1 MRDTTIRE
9 SVQAAFPDSN
19 LTEYYRFG
27 SVKLQE
33 RAYRAYHHMQTK
45 PSRSTTSST
54 TKNTSGGG
62 GKKIVTAERRFNRR
76 RYSALL
82 AEAAP
87 RVITS
92 GKELERATKVAEPLL
107 KKGERRT
114 LEENA
119 LCQLVL
125 KLIDDYQQSHTL
137 IRDLAPHELLQAL
150 LEESGQRQAQL
161 VPIFGSRS
169 RVSDAVN
176 GKRTISKE
184 QAKRLGEYFHVTPA
198 AFI

>member
-1 MRDTTIRE
+1 ME
-9 SVQAAFPDSN
+9 
-19 LTEYYRFG
+19 
-27 SVKLQE
+27 
-33 RAYRAYHHMQTK
+33 TK
-45 PSRSTTSST
+45 PSRSTISST
-54 TKNTSGGG
+54 TKNTFGGG

-92 GKELERATKVAEPLL
+92 SEELERATKVAEPLL

-137 IRDLAPHELLQAL
+137 IPDLAPHELLQAL

>member
-1 MRDTTIRE
+1 ME
-9 SVQAAFPDSN
+9 
-19 LTEYYRFG
+19 
-27 SVKLQE
+27 
-33 RAYRAYHHMQTK
+33 TK
-45 PSRSTTSST
+45 PSRSTTSSR
-54 TKNTSGGG
+54 TKNTAGRG
-62 GKKIVTAERRFNRR
+62 GKGIATAERRFNRR

-87 RVITS
+87 RVIAS
-92 GKELERATKVAEPLL
+92 EEELERASKLAEPLL
-107 KKGERRT
+107 KKGEERT
-114 LEENA
+114 PEENE
-119 LCQLVL
+119 LCQLLL
-125 KLIDDYQQSHTL
+125 KLIDDYQESHTL
-137 IRDLAPHELLQAL
+137 IPELAPHELLQAL

>member
-1 MRDTTIRE
+1 
-9 SVQAAFPDSN
+9 
-19 LTEYYRFG
+19 
-27 SVKLQE
+27 
-33 RAYRAYHHMQTK
+33 
-45 PSRSTTSST
+45 
-54 TKNTSGGG
+54 
-62 GKKIVTAERRFNRR
+62 VTAERRFNRR

-92 GKELERATKVAEPLL
+92 SEELERATKVAEPLL

-137 IRDLAPHELLQAL
+137 IPDLAPHELLQAL

>member
-1 MRDTTIRE
+1 
-9 SVQAAFPDSN
+9 
-19 LTEYYRFG
+19 
-27 SVKLQE
+27 
-33 RAYRAYHHMQTK
+33 MQTK

-92 GKELERATKVAEPLL
+92 GEELERATKVAEPLL

-137 IRDLAPHELLQAL
+137 IPDLAPHELLQAL

-184 QAKRLGEYFHVTPA
+184 QAKRLGDYFHVTPA